1 MSTSSIPLRAL
12 GKDGPEVP
20 ALGVGLLAMS
30 GGYGEI
36 PSDEER
42 FKFLDRAVEL
52 GATFW
57 DSAE

>member
-1 MSTSSIPLRAL
+1 MSASFSFRIL

-20 ALGVGLLAMS
+20 ALGLGLLAMS

-42 FKFLDRAVEL
+42 FKFLDRAVDL

-57 DSAE
+57 NSAE